1 MKVAVYCRVGNA
13 EQLNDGS
20 HKEGEKTMQTI
31 KDLCVQFGMS
41 QSALARRFNIP
52 LRTLQ
57 DWYSERR
64 TPPAYVVEMMA
75 QLLEIDRQKENE
87 Q

>member
-1 MKVAVYCRVGNA
+1 
-13 EQLNDGS
+13 
-20 HKEGEKTMQTI
+20 MQTI
-31 KDLCVQFGMS
+31 KDLCAQYGLS

-75 QLLEIDRQKENE
+75 QLLEIDSKKENE

>member
-1 MKVAVYCRVGNA
+1 MP
-13 EQLNDGS
+13 
-20 HKEGEKTMQTI
+20 TI
-31 KDLCVQFGMS
+31 KDLCVRYGLS

-52 LRTLQ
+52 LRTIQ

-75 QLLEIDRQKENE
+75 QLLEIDWKEE
-87 Q
+87 KKE

>member
-1 MKVAVYCRVGNA
+1 MP
-13 EQLNDGS
+13 
-20 HKEGEKTMQTI
+20 TTI
-31 KDLCVQFGMS
+31 KDLCVQYGLG
-41 QSALARRFNIP
+41 QSAMARRFNIP

-64 TPPAYVVEMMA
+64 VPPAYVVEMMA
-75 QLLEIDRQKENE
+75 QLLEIDSQKENK